1 MPRTVKTL
9 DPHKAK
15 TRVYDRKGVK
25 PRFEVGETYLYK
37 RQRMDGKGEFRTLVT
52 VIDRKE
58 KGKSVTIAVIAVTS
72 HKPHNPKVCEAATG
86 LCCPRTNEVGRRRIV
101 AVVEGIRKG
110 KQGNLLDLTVHDQ
123 IVYKGEVRRMTYT
136 MRGVRCQRCRHRGD
150 REMTIVVG
158 RNTYYGWWLDS
169 SRMVAVGG

>member
-1 MPRTVKTL
+1 MTATIDDLFALP
-9 DPHKAK
+9 
-15 TRVYDRKGVK
+15 
-25 PRFEVGETYLYK
+25 
-37 RQRMDGKGEFRTLVT
+37 VT
-52 VIDRKE
+52 VTDNALTVFRVGGMYI
-58 KGKSVTIAVIAVTS
+58 
-72 HKPHNPKVCEAATG
+72 CEAATG

-101 AVVEGIRKG
+101 AVVDGIRKG

-150 REMTIVVG
+150 REMTIVVN

>member
-1 MPRTVKTL
+1 MTETTETNLILSTADLLALPVSETDRTSATFVVG
-9 DPHKAK
+9 KA
-15 TRVYDRKGVK
+15 Y
-25 PRFEVGETYLYK
+25 
-37 RQRMDGKGEFRTLVT
+37 
-52 VIDRKE
+52 
-58 KGKSVTIAVIAVTS
+58 
-72 HKPHNPKVCEAATG
+72 VCEAATG
-86 LCCPRTNEVGRRRIV
+86 LCCRRTNEVGRRRIV

-123 IVYKGEVRRMTYT
+123 VKYKGEVRRMTYT

-150 REMTIVVG
+150 REMTIVVE

>member
-1 MPRTVKTL
+1 MTETTETNLILSTADLLALPVSETDRTSATFV
-9 DPHKAK
+9 
-15 TRVYDRKGVK
+15 
-25 PRFEVGETYLYK
+25 VGNAY
-37 RQRMDGKGEFRTLVT
+37 
-52 VIDRKE
+52 
-58 KGKSVTIAVIAVTS
+58 
-72 HKPHNPKVCEAATG
+72 VCEAATG

-101 AVVEGIRKG
+101 AVVDGIRKG

-150 REMTIVVG
+150 REMTIVVD